1 MKELSECRV
10 LLVDDVK
17 TNVDILARTLKRL
30 YKLSVALDGE
40 SALQSVQSDPPDL
53 ILLDIMMPGMDG
65 YEVCRRLKSA
75 PETEDIPVL
84 FVTAKDESSDKAAGF
99 EIGAV
104 DYITKPYDIL
114 EVKARVKTHLTL
126 RHALQRV
133 KAQNTELL
141 EAAALREDVER
152 ISRHDL
158 KTPLNALV
166 GVPEI
171 IAQEGNL
178 NPHQRQMLS
187 MIEQAGYQM
196 IDMINRSL
204 DLFKMERGT
213 YEFTPEPVNLIQTV
227 ARILEET
234 QRLAMGM
241 GLTVS
246 VTVNGNPVRE
256 SQVFT
261 VEGEEL
267 LCYSLLANLLK
278 NAMEASPKDGC
289 VTVAFESGET
299 ALVRVHNSG
308 TVPIKIR
315 ERFFDK
321 YVTAGK
327 QKGTGLGTYSAKLI
341 AETQRGSIELE
352 ASDTE
357 GTAVVVRLPHC
368 SEETSDDLT
377 KTTE

>member
-1 MKELSECRV
+1 MKDLSECRV

-17 TNVDILARTLKRL
+17 TNVDILARTLKKM
-30 YKLSVALDGE
+30 YKLSVAFDGE
-40 SALQSVQSDPPDL
+40 SALQSIKSDPPDQ

-65 YEVCRRLKSA
+65 YEVCRRLKNA

-104 DYITKPYDIL
+104 DYITKPFDVL

-126 RHALQRV
+126 RRALQRV
-133 KAQNTELL
+133 KAQNADLIDAT
-141 EAAALREDVER
+141 ALREDVER

-166 GVPEI
+166 GLPEI

-178 NPHQRQMLS
+178 NLHQIQILTL
-187 MIEQAGYQM
+187 IEQAGYQM

-213 YEFTPEPVNLIQTV
+213 YEFVPEPVNLIQTV
-227 ARILEET
+227 SRILEET
-234 QRLAMGM
+234 QRLAMST

-246 VTVNGNPVRE
+246 VTIDGSPADEN
-256 SQVFT
+256 QVFT

-278 NAMEASPKDGC
+278 NALEASPKDGC
-289 VTVAFESGET
+289 VTIAFESGET
-299 ALVRVHNSG
+299 AVVRVHNSG
-308 TVPIKIR
+308 AVPAKIR

-327 QKGTGLGTYSAKLI
+327 QKGTGLGTYSARLI
-341 AETQRGSIELE
+341 AETQRGTIELE
-352 ASDTE
+352 ASDAD
-357 GTAVVVRLPHC
+357 GTTVIVRLPNC
-368 SEETSDDLT
+368 TGETIRAPMG
-377 KTTE
+377 TTG